1 MAAARISAIISA
13 SAEGS
18 KHLTEDASTVARSR
32 RQRAEPGGRLRGAD
46 LDHVAHY
53 RDPDPRQ
60 QGFGAGTRR
69 NPRRRLARRGAL
81 EDVAGVVE
89 AVLLHAGEVRVT
101 RTRLGQPP

>member
-1 MAAARISAIISA
+1 M
-13 SAEGS
+13 
-18 KHLTEDASTVARSR
+18 ARS
-32 RQRAEPGGRLRGAD
+32 AGSGRSPAVASRGAD

-60 QGFGAGTRR
+60 QGFSAGTRR

-81 EDVAGVVE
+81 EDVASVVE